1 MKGSALVGLIL
12 AAALA
17 ASPFVHSADAPSR
30 PPGVARAAWIPIN
43 DRVGFVIVPAAKG
56 PGLLRS
62 SPQAL
67 LLTPPVSGY
76 FMVRGTSGEWTRM
89 VIVEPLRG
97 PGDSG

>member
-1 MKGSALVGLIL
+1 MKGRAFVGVIL
-12 AAALA
+12 AATLA
-17 ASPFVHSADAPSR
+17 ASPFVHSTDAPDR
-30 PPGVARAAWIPIN
+30 PHSVAKEAWIPIN
-43 DRVGFVIVPAAKG
+43 DRVGFVIIAATKG